1 MFLFL
6 NTILIYELDH
16 YEDDQEDDSSDDD
29 FDSDDDIEQRK
40 FSIEKLKSKAI
51 PVFRK
56 RRELYIYMNERTGNN
71 SGPAISDLTDESKR
85 EMMLETVSGRN
96 SKSLSPGSLSF
107 YQRMV
112 PWSMTIWD
120 IQVSND
126 KPILFRNR

>member
-1 MFLFL
+1 M
-6 NTILIYELDH
+6 LD
-16 YEDDQEDDSSDDD
+16 YSEDDTEEDSSDDD
-29 FDSDDDIEQRK
+29 FDSDDDIDERK

-71 SGPAISDLTDESKR
+71 SEQAISNLTVESKR
-85 EMMLETVSGRN
+85 EMMLETVSGGS

-107 YQRMV
+107 YQRMI

-120 IQVSND
+120 IQVHIVISSFFE
-126 KPILFRNR
+126 ISLIV